1 MFSFLLLII
10 LYSPPYSRSAWLR
23 EGRVARAPAGDVWT
37 SSAVLLDPH
46 TFILTSVTTLRGH
59 PHGCFASSCGR
70 RILSMMPISHPSTSS
85 LQPLNPATSHN
96 INNKNGGLHTRAAED
111 IESFLQLTGIVVEYD
126 HSSSSTLLSVHTN
139 ASGFLALAIF
149 IFFLLCSVSLSTVC
163 LYTTQVLCASS
174 ISSST
179 FLVNF
184 KHHLLA
190 WNVNYSVLSHCQWI
204 RLDANI
210 LETIFAHLDTAILL
224 HSSFQNCSSSVRPWT
239 ALFKYKKKNIFSGLR
254 SGLWLGH
261 CRAFTSLSFNHF
273 CAAFTACFKS
283 RISL

>member
-59 PHGCFASSCGR
+59 PHGKAFLRKRTCFASSCGR

-149 IFFLLCSVSLSTVC
+149 IFFLLCLVYCLFVYHPSFMRILHLFFYVFGEFQAPLIGLECELQRFESLSMDLFGRKYSWNDLGTSWHCNFTPFFFPKLLKLCQAVNSPF
-163 LYTTQVLCASS
+163 QV
-174 ISSST
+174 
-179 FLVNF
+179 
-184 KHHLLA
+184 
-190 WNVNYSVLSHCQWI
+190 Q
-204 RLDANI
+204 
-210 LETIFAHLDTAILL
+210 
-224 HSSFQNCSSSVRPWT
+224 
-239 ALFKYKKKNIFSGLR
+239 KKK
-254 SGLWLGH
+254 
-261 CRAFTSLSFNHF
+261 HF
-273 CAAFTACFKS
+273 
-283 RISL
+283 